1 VIKGGTGEGGSSL
14 QFDEKL
20 GQNGGRRFPVPRKA
34 GSLNEMV
41 LAAKRLPIGPYQ
53 RVGIHHGWQKCPY
66 QQGQGPV
73 ACPANHFQQVGQHSN
88 PNGKYEQKS
97 PRIQLLLLF
106 YFYRGIVRQSN
117 INSIND
123 WTPLSPPLPLGK
135 IGSKR
140 HPLHPR
146 SPPPPPPPP
155 PPPSPS
161 PSRSPSPSPAV
172 PSRRQAPTSSPQ
184 S

>member
-1 VIKGGTGEGGSSL
+1 IIGKIDPPVELEQQPVPRDLEKPSAPEVIKGGTGEGGSSL

-88 PNGKYEQKS
+88 PNG
-97 PRIQLLLLF
+97 
-106 YFYRGIVRQSN
+106 IVRQSN
-117 INSIND
+117 ISSIND

-135 IGSKR
+135 ICSKR

-172 PSRRQAPTSSPQ
+172 
-184 S
+184 